1 MKLRIYDDSIRLRLT
16 QSEVAQIARG
26 VPVESVCRFAG
37 GTTLTYAL
45 IVTDIPAIEARIAA
59 ARIEVLLPRDRATQW
74 ATSADVSLRSQ
85 QRGNAV
91 LDILVEKDFACL
103 EPRDADDNTDCY
115 PNPQAQPRA

>member
-26 VPVESVCRFAG
+26 VTVESVCRFPG

-45 IVTDIPAIEARIAA
+45 IVADTPAVDARFAVT
-59 ARIEVLLPRDRATQW
+59 RIEVVLPRHDAIEW
-74 ATSADVSLRSQ
+74 ATGTDVSLRSQ
-85 QRGNAV
+85 QRDEGF

-103 EPRDADDNTDCY
+103 EPRDADDDTDRY
-115 PNPQAQPRA
+115 PNPQAQPNQ